1 MAIHFAD
8 EMNLKY
14 NDLEKNKIL
23 KISMPKA
30 LLLPLGNQGRVDATD
45 LNRGVSSNI
54 FLQVCSLFKGIS
66 QS

>member
-23 KISMPKA
+23 KISMTTTFTLEKHVKYA
-30 LLLPLGNQGRVDATD
+30 LQN
-45 LNRGVSSNI
+45 
-54 FLQVCSLFKGIS
+54 
-66 QS
+66 

>member
-23 KISMPKA
+23 KISMTTSFTLEKHVTQYA
-30 LLLPLGNQGRVDATD
+30 EWH
-45 LNRGVSSNI
+45 LNKIEKTFNGT
-54 FLQVCSLFKGIS
+54 FPG
-66 QS
+66 